1 MVEIVNE
8 DGQIVNVSKR
18 KADKLKEATKQAANS
33 VPTKPLEDAAT
44 KAKSDFEN
52 AGATIAGQVAG
63 KVEGGIQSLTQKA
76 DAYKGQL
83 NDAKGAVEGL
93 ISGDTSS
100 IENMASAQV
109 DKAISGLLSKF
120 GAKVEI
126 QFTAPDDEGIVN
138 VVSSSL
144 STDTSAGDKI
154 SGILSLITGLG
165 VSAGSLQNV
174 TALASPEGLLDAGKN
189 LIEGKIGAFDGAQ
202 AINDLATNAITQV
215 TDKLEADVGSALAAA
230 RNVNKT
236 VKQITGVDSDGNF
249 TDPLGADFKVSGN
262 TVFTYSDVTSA
273 GPTDS
278 AEFFDGINGIKN
290 VTADLSTTVKT
301 AEEAKQTLEG
311 AKKDLSALSGGKD
324 GAEVLAATQNKAGSR
339 QAYVRKG
346 EEYKGFVKTRIAKGS
361 ETGIIQGLSDDVISD
376 IRGDVKAFAPKLTD
390 DAVNNVIKL
399 SQGDRADIS
408 EAIRILSDATDKDY
422 NTILAF
428 LESIDTTIQTATKGT
443 LDVQVFAEPYVIG
456 DYQRA
461 WKDGQDDP
469 IFPYISSV
477 EELQA
482 EIRFISREIDKVTVH
497 WTETATNKN
506 IGSEDINEW
515 HLKASLPGIGY
526 HYVIRRDGA
535 LQRGRPVNIE
545 GDIFSKTIDIV
556 FVGGIN
562 APTGTPNQQNFI
574 SARSLTRSQF
584 NTFDH
589 FCRAMY
595 KVYPGMT
602 IVGHNELDT
611 TQIDPGFNVTD
622 YVDARFDR

>member
-1 MVEIVNE
+1 MVEIVDKN
-8 DGQIVNVSKR
+8 GQIVNASKR
-18 KADKLKEATKQAANS
+18 KADQIKDATKQAANS
-33 VPTKPLEDAAT
+33 VPTKPLEDAA
-44 KAKSDFEN
+44 AQAQSDFEN

-100 IENMASAQV
+100 IQNMASAQV
-109 DKAISGLLSKF
+109 DKAIGGLLSKF

-126 QFTAPDDEGIVN
+126 SFTEPDEEGIVN

-165 VSAGSLQNV
+165 VSPGNLQSV

-202 AINDLATNAITQV
+202 AINDLATNAITEV
-215 TDKLEADVGSALAAA
+215 TNKLEADVGAAFAAA
-230 RNVNKT
+230 RNINKT
-236 VKQITGVDSDGNF
+236 VKQITGIDSDGDF
-249 TDPLGADFKVSGN
+249 VGPGATKVSGN

-290 VTADLSTTVKT
+290 VSSDLATTVKS

-324 GAEVLAATQNKAGSR
+324 GAEVLAATQNKTNSR
-339 QAYVRKG
+339 KAYVRKG
-346 EEYKGFVKTRIAKGS
+346 EEYKGIVQTRIAKGS
-361 ETGIIQGLSDDVISD
+361 ETGIIQGLSDEVITD
-376 IRGDVKAFAPKLTD
+376 IRGDVKAFAPKLSD
-390 DAVNNVIKL
+390 DAVNKVIKL

-408 EAIRILSDATDKDY
+408 EAITILSDATDKDY

-428 LESIDTTIQTATKGT
+428 LESIDTTIETATKGT

-482 EIRFISREIDKVTVH
+482 EIRFISREFDKVTVH

-515 HLKASLPGIGY
+515 HIKANLPGIGY

-545 GDIFSKTIDIV
+545 GDIFSKSIDIV

-602 IVGHNELDT
+602 IVGHSELDD